1 MANLATITTNILA
14 DSGIDDINVIV
25 STGSYADPAWI
36 TSLAWTKITGAPSNI
51 VTGTGTTNFLPKFT
65 GTSTIGNSVI
75 QEASS
80 NIGIGVSPSRKL
92 HVLGGAGTAQIQS
105 TGSSSIMYF
114 GDASSSVIDNQGF
127 GSLGNT
133 LYLLA
138 GGAERL
144 YITSAGNV
152 GIGTAS
158 PNYLLHIAAGAAN
171 PQLQFTSTG
180 TGSTTSDGFH
190 IGVNNSTLNAF
201 LLQKENAAL
210 QFLTNDT
217 ERMRLNASGNL
228 SLGNTNDTYK
238 LDVSGTGRYA
248 ASYTA
253 SGSVAIE
260 TWQRVGGAVS
270 ADMTYNDANTSMNF
284 GTSTSHTLNIKT
296 NNTTALSIA
305 SGGAATFSSSVT
317 ATSLILGNG
326 NNLTWGGAYGA
337 NIPTII
343 GVSGASGY
351 LTFYPSGSTNG
362 EAARFTNNG
371 NFGIGTT
378 SPGVTLDVNGSGIR
392 ITNATPNVYFNNT
405 VVQWKAY
412 MPTSTNNF
420 AFNDA
425 VRDVLTLGYNGAA
438 SYFQGCNVGIGTT
451 SPNNLLQVGGTTN
464 GIIRIDGAGDNTDF
478 GIKWASSNASI
489 YSNTGNA
496 YLTFAT
502 NGSERMRI
510 ASNGNIGIGTSS
522 PSEKLH
528 IKNGNLLL
536 DSDAGFSP
544 GIWMPDLNGNPSL
557 RIVTDQIDASYTSI
571 INAWGA
577 PNSGVTVGT
586 TRGDGTAFQ
595 VRSEVSLSSGFATD
609 SGSTRFIVNG
619 NGNVG
624 IGTTSPSYKL
634 DITALGY
641 GIQHYGNST
650 NSLRTYAGSGYQVIE
665 ATTST
670 GVSQF
675 GYVSGNFFIEAG
687 GSERMRITSGG
698 NVGIGTASPS
708 AMLTL
713 LGLTPFIRIERS
725 GVNTWQIQNNN
736 NVGTITGFSINNV
749 TAGTTPFFINQ
760 DTGNLLLGATADNGF
775 RLDVNGTGR
784 FTGQVDSLTRFYVVA
799 TPPATNGGLINVRD
813 TVTATNVTSFGGV
826 FFNSSPGSDYSI
838 GKLTENGTGFLQ
850 IRNANSGAELL
861 RINASGAATFSS
873 SVTANA
879 RSFIQ
884 GAAGYLFDVQTTD
897 ANQPRFQVYVD
908 DTNGVDLISGYNSTA
923 KSLRFVTGNTP
934 RMTITSGGNVLIGT
948 QTTPTPVSG
957 VAFPLTVSSSA
968 ATRIRI
974 DSTNASPNS
983 GVGLYANGVQKFS
996 FAMYGATSDFTIY
1009 NDALLAPSL
1018 TVKGNNSNVL
1028 IGTTT
1033 DTSDKLRV
1041 DGNTFTNTITTY
1053 RPGVNTTK
1061 SDAWKLGRASIGTQ
1075 PTETHQIT
1083 VEIGGVSYV
1092 IGAAQL

>member
-1 MANLATITTNILA
+1 MR
-14 DSGIDDINVIV
+14 
-25 STGSYADPAWI
+25 I
-36 TSLAWTKITGAPSNI
+36 TS
-51 VTGTGTTNFLPKFT
+51 
-65 GTSTIGNSVI
+65 
-75 QEASS
+75 
-80 NIGIGVSPSRKL
+80 
-92 HVLGGAGTAQIQS
+92 GG
-105 TGSSSIMYF
+105 
-114 GDASSSVIDNQGF
+114 
-127 GSLGNT
+127 
-133 LYLLA
+133 
-138 GGAERL
+138 
-144 YITSAGNV
+144 
-152 GIGTAS
+152 
-158 PNYLLHIAAGAAN
+158 
-171 PQLQFTSTG
+171 
-180 TGSTTSDGFH
+180 
-190 IGVNNSTLNAF
+190 
-201 LLQKENAAL
+201 
-210 QFLTNDT
+210 
-217 ERMRLNASGNL
+217 
-228 SLGNTNDTYK
+228 
-238 LDVSGTGRYA
+238 
-248 ASYTA
+248 
-253 SGSVAIE
+253 
-260 TWQRVGGAVS
+260 
-270 ADMTYNDANTSMNF
+270 
-284 GTSTSHTLNIKT
+284 
-296 NNTTALSIA
+296 
-305 SGGAATFSSSVT
+305 
-317 ATSLILGNG
+317 
-326 NNLTWGGAYGA
+326 
-337 NIPTII
+337 
-343 GVSGASGY
+343 
-351 LTFYPSGSTNG
+351 
-362 EAARFTNNG
+362 
-371 NFGIGTT
+371 
-378 SPGVTLDVNGSGIR
+378 
-392 ITNATPNVYFNNT
+392 
-405 VVQWKAY
+405 
-412 MPTSTNNF
+412 
-420 AFNDA
+420 
-425 VRDVLTLGYNGAA
+425 
-438 SYFQGCNVGIGTT
+438 NVGIGTT

-784 FTGQVDSLTRFYVVA
+784 FSASGNSLRLNSTSNDVWATFIPETGHAWRWQARTTSQFSIYNETLGVFPFTIESTGAATFSNLAGSGTRMVVADANGLLSTQAIGSGSITGSGTTNYLPKFTGTSTIGNSLLFDNGSSVGIGTTNLNKSGSSTAFTVNTATAANYSAFELSSGDALNFYINANNANSYIVSLGSRPMIFNTNGNDRMTLDSSGNLGLGVTPSAWVSTVKAIDISSATALWAGGNGQPALGYNVFVNTSGNLIYKTSEFASRYEQISGQHQWYTAPSGTAGNAISFTQAMTLDANGRLALGGTTVTDNTLLNIQGSSAVSNVGIVLNKTNSTAQVYGIINQGPLDIYNYTASSYMLRITTGGNLLVGTTTDAGFKLDVNGTGRFTGQVDSLTRFYVVA